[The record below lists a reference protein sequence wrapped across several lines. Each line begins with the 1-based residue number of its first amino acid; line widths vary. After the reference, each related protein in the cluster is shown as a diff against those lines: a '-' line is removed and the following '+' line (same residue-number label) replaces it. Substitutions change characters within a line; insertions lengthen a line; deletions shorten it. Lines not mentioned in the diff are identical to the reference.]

1 MRAYPCGN
9 RAPGRSTVGHFSRS
23 SRPRYGLVAR
33 RPPFRRAAGR
43 SSTVRLALFTDT
55 YLPQVNG
62 VSRTL
67 ARLVEYAWARGHD
80 VALVSPRVT
89 DGPAEGVGLHVQL
102 PGLAL
107 FVYPELR
114 VARPPLGP
122 EWARIERFT
131 PDLVHCA
138 TEGPVGWAGRNWAL
152 RNGVPLVTSFHTNIP
167 AYLHGYGLGH
177 LHGFAWWL
185 LRRFHAPARRTF
197 CPSRHTIALVHANGF
212 GAPLRLWSRG
222 VDSEAFSP
230 AHRREATRAQ
240 LAPGAERILLYVG
253 RLAPEKRLG
262 FLEEAWRRIRDQA
275 PEAVLVLVGDGPAR
289 SELEAKVHPGLR
301 LTGYLTGEA
310 LARAYASA
318 DVFVF
323 PSDTETFGNV
333 VAEAMASGL
342 PVVAVHAGGVTDL
355 VRDGETGLVVPPN
368 DPAAL
373 SAALLR
379 MLSDD
384 AMRTEMGKRARSEA
398 QQRRWERVFDDL
410 FDDYEDAL
418 VNPRAT
424 RGTRESLSP
433 R

>member
-1 MRAYPCGN
+1 
-9 RAPGRSTVGHFSRS
+9 
-23 SRPRYGLVAR
+23 
-33 RPPFRRAAGR
+33 
-43 SSTVRLALFTDT
+43 VRLALFTDT

-67 ARLVEYAWARGHD
+67 ARLVEYAWSRGHE
-80 VALVSPRVT
+80 VALVSPKVADESAERV
-89 DGPAEGVGLHVQL
+89 AVHVRL
-102 PGLAL
+102 PGVPL

-114 VARPPLGP
+114 VARPPFAA
-122 EWARIERFT
+122 EWERIEAFE

-152 RNGVPLVTSFHTNIP
+152 RRGTPLVTSFHTNIP
-167 AYLHGYGLGH
+167 AYLHGYGLGY

-197 CPSRHTIALVHANGF
+197 CPSHHTIALLHANGF
-212 GAPLRLWSRG
+212 SAPLRLWSRG
-222 VDSEAFSP
+222 VDSNQFSP
-230 AHRREATRAQ
+230 AHRREATRAA

-262 FLEEAWRRIRDQA
+262 FLEEAWRRIRHQA
-275 PEAVLVLVGDGPAR
+275 PDAVLVLVGDGPAR
-289 SELEAKVHPGLR
+289 RELEAKAHPGVR

-310 LARAYASA
+310 LARAYAAA

-333 VAEAMASGL
+333 VAEAMSSGV

-373 SAALLR
+373 AAALLR
-379 MLSDD
+379 LLSDD
-384 AMRTEMGKRARSEA
+384 ALRTALGKRARSEA
-398 QQRRWERVFDDL
+398 AQRTWERIFDEL
-410 FDDYEDAL
+410 YEDYHEAIDEP
-418 VNPRAT
+418 PRAT
-424 RGTRESLSP
+424 GRLPEMRQSGVTRSSNPPPEPEENALTMI